1 MTAEATNAT
10 HFDDLQTRGQAAFEA
25 GQLEESIALLQRAYH
40 WAEEHGDSRQADLA
54 FCNLTSARISRGER
68 DLLEPALAN
77 RLRAILVSNSDLANC
92 WLAAYNLARAFEY
105 RKDNKKGLFYARIA
119 LDRAEAIGR
128 DQWLGVSHNQI
139 GNFLLAESY
148 FEEATNQYRRALE
161 LLPDTAENH
170 RCLGTL
176 NLGYCQVVRGIV
188 PEGIR
193 LLYQSL
199 RALRRSRDLAN
210 LAMNHAD
217 LCYALLDLGR
227 LNLAVRHG
235 SAALRLAEECDARDQ
250 IKNALYLL
258 GVVAHEAGDAKSE
271 RAYFTQLRERFYP
284 STPFV
289 TDFLLNV
296 DVRKMI
302 NLRAA

>member
-1 MTAEATNAT
+1 MTEEPHEFSRFEELTA
-10 HFDDLQTRGQAAFEA
+10 QGQAAFEA
-25 GQLEESIALLQRAYH
+25 GRLEEAISLMEQAYNC
-40 WAEEHGDSRQADLA
+40 AEGHGDSRQVDLA
-54 FCNLTSARISRGER
+54 FCNLSSYRISRGER

-77 RLRAILVSNSDLANC
+77 RLRAILMANTDVANTR
-92 WLAAYNLARAFEY
+92 LAAYNLARAFEY

-119 LDRAEAIGR
+119 LDRSEVLGR
-128 DQWLGVSHNQI
+128 SEWVATSHNQI
-139 GNFLLAESY
+139 GNFLLAESH
-148 FEEATNQYRRALE
+148 FEEAAAQYRLALE
-161 LLPDTAENH
+161 LLPETAH
-170 RCLGTL
+170 HYRCLGTL
-176 NLGYCQVVRGIV
+176 NLGYCLVVRGMV
-188 PEGIR
+188 SQGIR

-199 RALRRSRDLAN
+199 RALRTSRDVAN

-217 LCYALLDLGR
+217 LCYALLELGR
-227 LNLAVRHG
+227 LNSAARHG

-258 GVVAHEAGDAKSE
+258 GVVAHEAGDPKAE

-296 DVRKMI
+296 DVRRMI